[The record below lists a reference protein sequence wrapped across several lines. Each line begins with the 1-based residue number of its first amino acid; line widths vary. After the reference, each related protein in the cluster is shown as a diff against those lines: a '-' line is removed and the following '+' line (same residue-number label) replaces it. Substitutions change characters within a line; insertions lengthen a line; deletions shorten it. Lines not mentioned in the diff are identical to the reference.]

1 MATLELGDLD
11 AKEHGYI
18 QELLLILSTK
28 VLEEW

>member
-1 MATLELGDLD
+1 MVTLELGDLD

-18 QELLLILSTK
+18 EELLLILSTK

>member
-1 MATLELGDLD
+1 MVTLELGDLD
-11 AKEHGYI
+11 DKDHGYI